1 MRNYPTIDKVYF
13 PDAGMRITDPD
24 SETLMMEETK
34 SFFDL
39 AEKVEPFEPDY
50 TEEFI
55 EYMKESVRQSRKMAA
70 EALESARGIIIF

>member
-1 MRNYPTIDKVYF
+1 
-13 PDAGMRITDPD
+13 
-24 SETLMMEETK
+24 MEETK

-50 TEEFI
+50 TEEFV

-70 EALESARGIIIF
+70 EALESSRHIFIF

>member
-1 MRNYPTIDKVYF
+1 MKSYPTIDKVYF
-13 PDAGMRITDPD
+13 PDAGMRITDPG

-50 TEEFI
+50 TEEFV

-70 EALESARGIIIF
+70 EALESARDIVIF

>member
-1 MRNYPTIDKVYF
+1 MKSYQTIDKVYF
-13 PDAGMRITDPD
+13 PDAGMRITDPG

-50 TEEFI
+50 TEEFV

-70 EALESARGIIIF
+70 EALESARDIVIF

>member
-1 MRNYPTIDKVYF
+1 MKNYPTIHKVYF
-13 PDAGMRITDPD
+13 PDAGMRITDPG
-24 SETLMMEETK
+24 SETLTMEETK

-50 TEEFI
+50 TEEFV

-70 EALESARGIIIF
+70 EALESARDIVIF

>member
-1 MRNYPTIDKVYF
+1 MEKV
-13 PDAGMRITDPD
+13 
-24 SETLMMEETK
+24 K

-55 EYMKESVRQSRKMAA
+55 QYMKESVRQSKKMAA
-70 EALESARGIIIF
+70 EALESARDVIIF

>member
-1 MRNYPTIDKVYF
+1 
-13 PDAGMRITDPD
+13 
-24 SETLMMEETK
+24 MEEAK

-50 TEEFI
+50 TEEFV

-70 EALESARGIIIF
+70 EALESARDIVIF

>member
-1 MRNYPTIDKVYF
+1 MRNYPTIDKIYF
-13 PDAGMRITDPD
+13 PDAGMRIIDPG

-50 TEEFI
+50 TEEFV

-70 EALESARGIIIF
+70 EALESARDIVIF